1 MGNSCM
7 KTHAVSMT
15 FLLALLLAPIG
26 QAQTRKAD
34 LPSGGGER
42 SRLLDAAGQDVVK
55 KTGPHSYEVGGIR
68 VDAGSREI
76 RFPARVNMNEG
87 LIEVVVCAEGGKLH
101 ESILV
106 SSIKPIH
113 LHVALLLLGLE
124 PGVNPGWYVPDD
136 PALRLPG
143 WDRPPGDRVDVFIR
157 RETRDGAQEVR
168 AEALLKDERTGAC
181 LPRTSWVF
189 TGSTLDARGV
199 YGAHETGSIMTNYHD
214 RLAVID
220 NALELGQ
227 VDDFTFA
234 NTAVIADVDTPVQ
247 VRIVPVKPQEGEK
260 THDK

>member
-1 MGNSCM
+1 
-7 KTHAVSMT
+7 MT
-15 FLLALLLAPIG
+15 CLVALLLAPIG
-26 QAQTRKAD
+26 STQTGEAD
-34 LPSGGGER
+34 LASGGGER
-42 SRLLDAAGQDVVK
+42 SGLLDAVGQDAVK

-68 VDAGSREI
+68 VDAASREI

-106 SSIKPIH
+106 TSIKPIH

-124 PGVNPGWYVPDD
+124 PGANPGWYVPDD

-157 RETRDGAQEVR
+157 RETPDGPQEIR

-189 TGSTLDARGV
+189 TGSSLDARGV
-199 YGAHETGSIMTNYHD
+199 YGAHETGSIMSNYHD

-220 NALELGQ
+220 NPLELGQ

-234 NTAVIADVDTPVQ
+234 NTAAIPDVGTPVQ
-247 VRIVPVKPQEGEK
+247 VRIVPAEAQEGK
-260 THDK
+260 RTHDE